1 MKLLFCALGIY
12 SSPGGMQRFDQRVIR
27 CLREIPS
34 LSSSEV
40 VVLVLWDRR
49 EDANAVPWGVEFL
62 PCSRSKVYMV
72 LQFVWHLLVKRPE
85 LILYDHVLLAP
96 LAVLARLLLPRTRQ
110 MLFAY
115 GDEVWRRPAFW
126 RRLIVRKF
134 IDLIAVISKFTAETM
149 AQSFDLAAGQLEL
162 LPCAVD
168 LSSAERSAV
177 PRANAIDGEYRLLT
191 VSRLAWAER
200 EKGHDKVILA
210 LRTVLS
216 VFPNTHYYVAGD
228 GPLKEELRRLAEQ
241 AGVASNVHLLGYVDE
256 AALDALYAHS
266 HVFVMPSKKEGF
278 GIVYLEAW
286 KHGLP
291 VIAGNRD
298 AGGEVATH
306 GVTGLLVDPE
316 NIEEISQAILT
327 LLSDSES
334 RVAMGCRGQQEV
346 TQKYC
351 HERFRGNLGR
361 ILTKVSDGLQ
371 HSQA

>member
-1 MKLLFCALGIY
+1 VKLLFCALGIY
-12 SSPGGMQRFDQRVIR
+12 CSPGGMQRFDQRVIR

-34 LSSSEV
+34 LCSSEP

-49 EDANAVPWGVEFL
+49 GDANGVPRGVKFL
-62 PCSRSKVYMV
+62 PCSRSKVHML

-126 RRLIVRKF
+126 RRAIVRKF

-149 AQSFDLAAGQLEL
+149 AQSFDLPAGQLEL

-168 LSSAERSAV
+168 LPSGEPSPLCAAS
-177 PRANAIDGEYRLLT
+177 PIDGEYRLLT

-200 EKGHDKVILA
+200 EKGHEKVILA

-228 GPLKEELRRLAEQ
+228 GPLKEELRRRAEQ
-241 AGVASNVHLLGYVDE
+241 TGVASNVHLLGYVDE
-256 AALDALYAHS
+256 AALEALYANS
-266 HVFVMPSKKEGF
+266 DVFVMPSKKEGF
-278 GIVYLEAW
+278 GIVFLEAW

-298 AGGEVATH
+298 GSAEVVEH
-306 GVTGLLVDPE
+306 NVSGILVNPDSP
-316 NIEEISQAILT
+316 EEIGEAIIS
-327 LLSDSES
+327 LLRDPDA
-334 RVAMGCRGQQEV
+334 RIR
-346 TQKYC
+346 
-351 HERFRGNLGR
+351 LGR
-361 ILTKVSDGLQ
+361 AGHRVLLERYSHDHFKARFAKILGLALDRVRGP
-371 HSQA
+371 S